1 MSFVDI
7 TEEVYSLDYEEQLE
21 LKTLLEKYLI
31 ESRREELLSQHQ
43 DAIRMANA
51 GELVFSDNTEELLN
65 MLGN

>member
-1 MSFVDI
+1 MSFADI

-31 ESRREELLSQHQ
+31 ENRREELLSQHQ
-43 DAIRMANA
+43 EAIRMAIA
-51 GELVFSDNTEELLN
+51 GELVFTDNTEDLVN